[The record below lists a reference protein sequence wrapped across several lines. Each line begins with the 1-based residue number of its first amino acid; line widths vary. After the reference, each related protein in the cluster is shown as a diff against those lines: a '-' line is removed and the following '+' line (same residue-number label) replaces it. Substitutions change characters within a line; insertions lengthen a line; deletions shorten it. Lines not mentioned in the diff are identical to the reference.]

1 MARHTTV
8 YLNTVSKCQDLLNIE
23 LKKSSRLGLAKEV
36 LYHPILE
43 GGVGLPYL
51 QLKIF
56 SRRIIDFFAS
66 DMSHQNSL
74 LSSDFVFPQEIK
86 KLLRN
91 TNISNEINS
100 NDIESFSNVI
110 NSRLKHC
117 RQIREMF
124 TISAYKFVVFIEL
137 QFSACVSLQMKN

>member
-1 MARHTTV
+1 
-8 YLNTVSKCQDLLNIE
+8 
-23 LKKSSRLGLAKEV
+23 
-36 LYHPILE
+36 
-43 GGVGLPYL
+43 
-51 QLKIF
+51 
-56 SRRIIDFFAS
+56 
-66 DMSHQNSL
+66 MSHQNSL
-74 LSSDFVFPQEIK
+74 LSSDFIFPQEIK

-124 TISAYKFVVFIEL
+124 TFSAYKFVVFIEL
-137 QFSACVSLQMKN
+137 QFSACVSLQKKN